1 MRVQIRS
8 SYGVELG
15 LYQQNGCITS
25 ADTNF
30 RYITFEI
37 DEVINASATH
47 HVGNVTFELNYS
59 AAPIHSANFALLA
72 EMGCYDGVIFHR
84 VIDDFMI
91 QGGDFTN
98 GDGTGGHCILGWTMG
113 KQEVILLRQL
123 EMRQI
128 TI

>member
-1 MRVQIRS
+1 M
-8 SYGVELG
+8 
-15 LYQQNGCITS
+15 
-25 ADTNF
+25 
-30 RYITFEI
+30 
-37 DEVINASATH
+37 INASATH
-47 HVGNVTFELNYS
+47 HVGNVTFKLNYS

-98 GDGTGGHCILGWTMG
+98 GDGTGGHPAFWDGYCNGQ
-113 KQEVILLRQL
+113 KKFLLSCGQL
-123 EMRQI
+123 EMKQI

>member
-1 MRVQIRS
+1 MDYTNKMDARLQPIRT
-8 SYGVELG
+8 L
-15 LYQQNGCITS
+15 
-25 ADTNF
+25 DTWE
-30 RYITFEI
+30 FEI

-47 HVGNVTFELNYS
+47 HVGNVTFKLNYS

-98 GDGTGGHCILGWTMG
+98 GEIL
-113 KQEVILLRQL
+113 EDILLSGMAIAMGRQDSIL
-123 EMRQI
+123 LSVKLPVCLDNWR
-128 TI
+128 